1 MVRSNELLR
10 GMISGHDPIPEAIAD
25 SLWLG
30 GEAMIAPV
38 NVRELC
44 DMRSAATENVAD
56 PSWQV
61 I

>member
-1 MVRSNELLR
+1 MDRSNDLLHGAHGGR
-10 GMISGHDPIPEAIAD
+10 DPIPESIAD

-30 GEAMIAPV
+30 GEAMIAPS
-38 NVRELC
+38 NLRELR
-44 DMRSAATENVAD
+44 DVHSAATERCAD

>member
-1 MVRSNELLR
+1 MDRSNQPLR
-10 GMISGHDPIPEAIAD
+10 GAISGHDPIPEAIAD

-30 GEAMIAPV
+30 GEAMIAPA
-38 NVRELC
+38 NLRELC
-44 DMRSAATENVAD
+44 DMRSAATESVAD

>member
-1 MVRSNELLR
+1 MDRSNDLMR
-10 GMISGHDPIPEAIAD
+10 GTISGHDPIPEAIAD

-30 GEAMIAPV
+30 GEAMIAPASL
-38 NVRELC
+38 RELY
-44 DMRSAATENVAD
+44 DLRSAATESTAD